1 MSINKSL
8 ILQIY
13 GASFSQNDDLLSD
26 LLKSQKSSDA
36 SAYLGAA
43 LGMAASVCNVV
54 AVECLIAN
62 QQSWKIAPNGAYG
75 LGRAL
80 FFGSQTGS
88 LEIVR
93 KILQHQN
100 ASQIHQHGKYS
111 LMHARVTA
119 LSINHQEIVELV
131 SKKLNLV

>member
-1 MSINKSL
+1 MSIDKNL
-8 ILQIY
+8 ILQFY
-13 GASFSQNDDLLSD
+13 LASQAQDDELLRDLLHANQASET
-26 LLKSQKSSDA
+26 

-43 LGMAASVCNVV
+43 LGLAASVCNVV
-54 AVECLIAN
+54 AVEYLIAN
-62 QQSWKIAPNGAYG
+62 QESWQIAPNGAYG

-93 KILQHQN
+93 KIFQHQN
-100 ASQIHQHGKYS
+100 ASKIHQQGQYS

-119 LSINHQEIVELV
+119 LSINHEEIVKLV
-131 SKKLNLV
+131 SEKLHLV